1 MKGKQIAFT
10 NDLFFE
16 ADENSAVDFEVKPLK
31 TKLSKKPAYN
41 ADILFTPDLPSISQM
56 KPSNNKPSPE
66 TNTKKNNHK
75 YAA

>member
-31 TKLSKKPAYN
+31 TKLSKKTS
-41 ADILFTPDLPSISQM
+41 L
-56 KPSNNKPSPE
+56 
-66 TNTKKNNHK
+66 
-75 YAA
+75 